1 MLTSP
6 RARRHALPGPL
17 VQLRSIVM
25 IECGGTVDLTRMLTV
40 GPNVTIYV
48 VDSHRPYNL
57 VNVYVAKHV
66 RPVDSHTGR
75 RARAAH

>member
-1 MLTSP
+1 
-6 RARRHALPGPL
+6 
-17 VQLRSIVM
+17 M

-57 VNVYVAKHV
+57 VNIYVAKHV
-66 RPVDSHTGR
+66 RTAGGHAGR
-75 RARAAH
+75 PAHAAH